1 MTRPR
6 IKICGVTRAADAQL
20 AVQLGADAIGFVV
33 WEGSP
38 RAVRARVAA
47 LIGEQLPPY
56 VTRVGVV
63 VNMSPSEVST
73 LARVGRFDAIQL
85 HGDED
90 LDRFAALEPRL
101 VRSVALETAEDVQ
114 RALDLPPAV
123 TVIVDAADRQKKGGT
138 GQRANW
144 ALAAELA
151 CARPV
156 ILAGGL
162 TPSNVRAAVEQV
174 KPWAVDVS
182 SGVEA
187 SPGVKDPRLLEK
199 FFRAVN
205 GDPLAAD

>member
-6 IKICGVTRAADAQL
+6 IKICGVTRASDAHL
-20 AVQLGADAIGFVV
+20 AVQLGADALGFVL
-33 WEGSP
+33 WDGSP
-38 RAVRARVAA
+38 RAVRARTAA

-63 VNMSPSEVST
+63 VDMSPSEVST

-90 LDRFAALEPRL
+90 LDRYAALESRL
-101 VRSVALETAEDVQ
+101 VRSVALETAADVQ

-144 ALAAELA
+144 ALAAEIA
-151 CARPV
+151 RVRPV

-162 TPSNVRAAVEQV
+162 TPSNVREAIEQV

-187 SPGVKDPRLLEK
+187 SPGLKDPRLLES
-199 FFRAVN
+199 FFRAAN
-205 GDPLAAD
+205 GEPRAAD

>member
-6 IKICGVTRAADAQL
+6 IKICGVTRAEDALL
-20 AVQLGADAIGFVV
+20 AVQLGADALGFVL
-33 WEGSP
+33 WDGSP

-47 LIGEQLPPY
+47 VIRERLPPY

-73 LARVGRFDAIQL
+73 LAKVGRFDAIQL

-90 LDRFAALEPRL
+90 LDRYAALEPRL
-101 VRSVALETAEDVQ
+101 VRSVALETSADVQ

-138 GQRANW
+138 GHRANW
-144 ALAAELA
+144 SLAAELA
-151 CARPV
+151 RIRPV

-162 TPSNVRAAVEQV
+162 TPSNVREAIEQV
-174 KPWAVDVS
+174 SPWAVDVS

-187 SPGVKDPRLLEK
+187 SPGVKDPRLMES
-199 FFRAVN
+199 FFRAAN
-205 GDPLAAD
+205 GEPRAAD

>member
-6 IKICGVTRAADAQL
+6 IKICGVTRASDAHL
-20 AVQLGADAIGFVV
+20 AVQLGADALGFVL
-33 WEGSP
+33 WDGSP

-63 VNMSPSEVST
+63 VDMSPSEVST

-90 LDRFAALEPRL
+90 LDRYAALESRL
-101 VRSVALETAEDVQ
+101 VRSVALETAADVQ

-144 ALAAELA
+144 ALAAEIA
-151 CARPV
+151 RVRPV

-162 TPSNVRAAVEQV
+162 TPSNVREAIEQV

-187 SPGVKDPRLLEK
+187 SPGLKDPRLLES
-199 FFRAVN
+199 FFRAAN
-205 GDPLAAD
+205 GEPRAAD

>member
-6 IKICGVTRAADAQL
+6 IKICGVTRASDAQL
-20 AVQLGADAIGFVV
+20 AVQFGADALGFVL
-33 WEGSP
+33 WDGSP

-63 VNMSPSEVST
+63 VNLSASEVST

-90 LDRFAALEPRL
+90 LDRYAALEARL
-101 VRSVALETAEDVQ
+101 IRSVALETAEDVQ

-151 CARPV
+151 RVRPV

-162 TPSNVRAAVEQV
+162 TPSNVRQAIEQV

-187 SPGVKDPRLLEK
+187 SPGVKDPRLLES
-199 FFRAVN
+199 FFRAAN
-205 GDPLAAD
+205 GELRAAD